1 MNRELI
7 VVLDSIGE
15 AGRGLH
21 KKICPTIIKQYCHGS
36 GCRACPLA
44 IWAYT
49 RNIHINY
56 VTLIINTNKAI
67 RVSL

>member
-7 VVLDSIGE
+7 VILASIGE
-15 AGRGLH
+15 AGIGLH
-21 KKICPTIIKQYCHGS
+21 QMLCPTFSKHHCHGK

-49 RNIHINY
+49 RNIHISY
-56 VTLIINTNKAI
+56 VALIINTNKTI
-67 RVSL
+67 RVNL

>member
-1 MNRELI
+1 MNKELI

-15 AGRGLH
+15 AGIGLH
-21 KKICPTIIKQYCHGS
+21 QMVCPTFLKQHCRGK

-49 RNIHINY
+49 RNMHISY
-56 VTLIINTNKAI
+56 VTLIININKTI
-67 RVSL
+67 

>member
-1 MNRELI
+1 MNKELI

-21 KKICPTIIKQYCHGS
+21 QMICPTFSKQYCHGS

-49 RNIHINY
+49 RNIRINY
-56 VTLIINTNKAI
+56 VNLIINTNKTI

>member
-1 MNRELI
+1 MNRDLI

-21 KKICPTIIKQYCHGS
+21 QMLCPTFSKQHCHGK

-44 IWAYT
+44 IWVYST
-49 RNIHINY
+49 YIGISY
-56 VTLIINTNKAI
+56 VTLIINTNKTI
-67 RVSL
+67 

>member
-1 MNRELI
+1 MNRDLI
-7 VVLDSIGE
+7 VVLASIGE

-21 KKICPTIIKQYCHGS
+21 QMLCPTFSKQHCHGT

-49 RNIHINY
+49 RNIRISY
-56 VTLIINTNKAI
+56 ATLIINTNKTI

>member
-1 MNRELI
+1 MNRDLI
-7 VVLDSIGE
+7 VVLASIGE

-21 KKICPTIIKQYCHGS
+21 QMICPKFSKQYCHGR

-49 RNIHINY
+49 RNMGINY
-56 VTLIINTNKAI
+56 VTLIINTNKTI
-67 RVSL
+67 

>member
-1 MNRELI
+1 MNKELI
-7 VVLDSIGE
+7 IVLASIGE
-15 AGRGLH
+15 AGKGLH
-21 KKICPTIIKQYCHGS
+21 QMLCPRFSKQHCHGI

-49 RNIHINY
+49 RNIRISY
-56 VTLIINTNKAI
+56 VTLIINTNKTI

>member
-21 KKICPTIIKQYCHGS
+21 QMLCPTFCHGI

-49 RNIHINY
+49 RNIRISY
-56 VTLIINTNKAI
+56 VTLIINTNKTI

>member
-1 MNRELI
+1 MNRDLI

-15 AGRGLH
+15 AGIGLH
-21 KKICPTIIKQYCHGS
+21 QMLCSTFSKQHCHGK

-44 IWAYT
+44 IWVYT
-49 RNIHINY
+49 KAIRISY

-67 RVSL
+67 

>member
-1 MNRELI
+1 MNKELI

-15 AGRGLH
+15 AGRELH
-21 KKICPTIIKQYCHGS
+21 QMICPTFSKQHCHGA

-44 IWAYT
+44 IRQYNKAIRISYE
-49 RNIHINY
+49 
-56 VTLIINTNKAI
+56 TLIINTNKTI

>member
-7 VVLDSIGE
+7 VILASIGE
-15 AGRGLH
+15 AGRELH
-21 KKICPTIIKQYCHGS
+21 QMLCPTFSKQYCHGK

-49 RNIHINY
+49 RNIPISY
-56 VTLIINTNKAI
+56 VTLIINTNKTI
-67 RVSL
+67 RVNL